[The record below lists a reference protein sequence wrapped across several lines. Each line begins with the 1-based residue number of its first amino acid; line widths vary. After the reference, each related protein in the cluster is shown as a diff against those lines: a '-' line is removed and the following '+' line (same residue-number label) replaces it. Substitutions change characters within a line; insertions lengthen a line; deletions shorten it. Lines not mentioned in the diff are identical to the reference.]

1 MITQDMIKDAVYELY
16 KKAVIVLGNDVKKAL
31 EDALKVEDNELARLN
46 IEAILKNIELHNRQN
61 WDFVQTIG
69 CNVIGECPANVIE
82 TVKKMF
88 DAGVTLWHNGTFNYG
103 TLDNPIITTS

>member
-1 MITQDMIKDAVYELY
+1 MNGTIESSDANAISGKSGFYANCVSIRAEYARIIDNFFSQYGY
-16 KKAVIVLGNDVKKAL
+16 KVS
-31 EDALKVEDNELARLN
+31 
-46 IEAILKNIELHNRQN
+46 ILKDIELHNRQN